1 MFSIQLSEVFC
12 LMTLL
17 FISTFATNKKK
28 MVVLGII
35 PARYASSR
43 FPGKPLADINGKY
56 MVQRVFEQASKALQ
70 HVVVATD
77 DKRIYDAVLSFGG
90 KVVMTSDKHLS
101 GTDRCAEAVQ
111 NYERA
116 YNQQVDVVINIQ
128 GDEPFIAEKQI
139 NLLASLFEKSEVQ
152 IATLIKP
159 IDNEQTLFNPNKP
172 KVVVDKNGRAL
183 LFSRQTIPHIRGCEP
198 SEWLHKFPFYQHIG
212 MYGYR
217 KDVLLEITK
226 LEKSSLE
233 SAESLEQLRWL
244 ENGYTIQTAT
254 TTDEGL
260 SVDTPDDLEQILKLF
275 KNR

>member
-1 MFSIQLSEVFC
+1 
-12 LMTLL
+12 
-17 FISTFATNKKK
+17 

-56 MVQRVFEQASKALQ
+56 MVQRVFEQAGKALQ

-90 KVVMTSDKHLS
+90 KVVMTSDRHPS

-116 YNQQVDVVINIQ
+116 YNQQVDVVVNIQ

-139 NLLASLFEKSEVQ
+139 NLLASLFEKPEVQ

-198 SEWLHKFPFYQHIG
+198 SGWLHKFPFYQHIG

-260 SVDTPDDLEQILKLF
+260 SVDTPDDLEQILELF